1 MIGDSGKENTG
12 RTRVHVLNA
21 PQTEIKDA
29 FSLESE
35 KTLILQDT

>member
-12 RTRVHVLNA
+12 RTQVHSNA
-21 PQTEIKDA
+21 PQTEIIAA

-35 KTLILQDT
+35 KTLILRDT